1 LGRKK
6 SEKSFAGVSIDI
18 LDGLA
23 KLRLARDLQ
32 SNGALLS
39 FRNLIWQVKAA
50 RFARC
55 QEEVTMATLAK
66 AAPQP
71 IPRIAPREDL
81 NPYRIAQIQFDIAA
95 EYLKLDQGLR
105 QILRT
110 PKRILEV
117 SIPTKMDNGQV
128 KVFSGYRV
136 QHNVARGPAKG
147 GIRYHPAVTLDEV
160 KALAAWMTWKTA
172 TVNIPY
178 GGGKGGVI
186 CDPKRMTKSEL
197 ERMTRRYTSE
207 ILPII
212 GPERDI
218 PAPDMYTDAQ
228 TMAWI
233 MDTYSMTKGY
243 STLGVVT
250 GKPLSIGGSEGRNE
264 ATARGCLVAVEE
276 ACRVKKMSLRGT
288 SVAIQ
293 GFGNAGS
300 LAAKLFAEK
309 KARIVAISDSRGG
322 VFNSRGIDPLKA
334 MRYKERSGTVVG
346 MPGTSRI
353 SNDEL
358 LTMKCDILIPAA
370 LENVITLNNADQ
382 IKAKIVAEAANGPTT
397 PHADEVLARKGI
409 MLLPDILANAGG
421 VTVSYFEWV
430 QDLQSFFWSEAE
442 VNAKLESVMR
452 RAFTEVHESARKH
465 RTHMR
470 TGAYCLAVGRV
481 ADATLVRGLFP

>member
-1 LGRKK
+1 
-6 SEKSFAGVSIDI
+6 
-18 LDGLA
+18 
-23 KLRLARDLQ
+23 
-32 SNGALLS
+32 
-39 FRNLIWQVKAA
+39 
-50 RFARC
+50 
-55 QEEVTMATLAK
+55 MATAPK
-66 AAPQP
+66 PTPQP

-81 NPYRIAQIQFDIAA
+81 NPYPITQIQFDIAA

-105 QILRT
+105 KILRT
-110 PKRILEV
+110 PKRVLEV
-117 SIPTKMDNGQV
+117 SIPTKLDNGQV
-128 KVFSGYRV
+128 KVFTGYRV

-160 KALAAWMTWKTA
+160 KALATWMTWKTA
-172 TVNIPY
+172 AVNIPF

-186 CDPKRMTKSEL
+186 CDPKRMSKPEL
-197 ERMTRRYTSE
+197 ERMTRRYASE
-207 ILPII
+207 ILPVI
-212 GPERDI
+212 GPEQDI
-218 PAPDMYTDAQ
+218 PAPDVYTDAQ

-243 STLGVVT
+243 SSLGVVT
-250 GKPLSIGGSEGRNE
+250 GKPVSIGGSEGRKE
-264 ATARGCLVAVEE
+264 ATARGVLVVVEE
-276 ACRVKKMSLRGT
+276 ACKIKKIPLRGA
-288 SVAIQ
+288 SIAIQ

-300 LAAKLFAEK
+300 LIAKLFAEK

-322 VFNSRGIDPLKA
+322 VTNPRGIDPLKA

-346 MPGTSRI
+346 MPGTTRI
-353 SNDEL
+353 SNDDL

-370 LENVITLNNADQ
+370 LENVITLNNVEQ
-382 IKAKIVAEAANGPTT
+382 IKAKLIAEAANGPTT
-397 PHADEVLARKGI
+397 PHADEVLARRGI
-409 MLLPDILANAGG
+409 TLLPDILTNAGG

-452 RAFTEVHESARKH
+452 RAFLDASEMTRKH

-470 TGAYCLAVGRV
+470 TGTYVLAVGRV

>member
-1 LGRKK
+1 
-6 SEKSFAGVSIDI
+6 
-18 LDGLA
+18 LA
-23 KLRLARDLQ
+23 AWLNFRLAQGWASGAINSFSAREGSEDL
-32 SNGALLS
+32 SA
-39 FRNLIWQVKAA
+39 
-50 RFARC
+50 
-55 QEEVTMATLAK
+55 QEEGNMATVAK

-95 EYLKLDQGLR
+95 EYLKLDQGMR
-105 QILRT
+105 QVLRT
-110 PKRILEV
+110 PKRVLEV

-128 KVFSGYRV
+128 KVFTGFRV

-160 KALAAWMTWKTA
+160 KALASWMTWKTA
-172 TVNIPY
+172 TVNIPF

-186 CDPKRMTKSEL
+186 CDPKRMTKPEL
-197 ERMTRRYTSE
+197 ERMTRRFATE

-212 GPERDI
+212 GPEQDI
-218 PAPDMYTDAQ
+218 PAPDVYTDSQ

-243 STLGVVT
+243 SSLGVVT
-250 GKPLSIGGSEGRNE
+250 GKPVSIGGSEGRNE

-276 ACRVKKMSLRGT
+276 ACKVKKMSLRGA

-300 LAAKLFAEK
+300 IASRLFAEK
-309 KARIVAISDSRGG
+309 KARVIAISDSRGG
-322 VFNSRGIDPLKA
+322 VFNSRGIDPMKA

-353 SNDEL
+353 SNDDL

-382 IKAKIVAEAANGPTT
+382 IKAKIIAEAANGPTT

-442 VNAKLESVMR
+442 VNAKLEGIMR
-452 RAFTEVHESARKH
+452 RAFLEVHETARRN

-470 TGAYCLAVGRV
+470 TGAYVLAVGRV

>member
-1 LGRKK
+1 
-6 SEKSFAGVSIDI
+6 
-18 LDGLA
+18 
-23 KLRLARDLQ
+23 
-32 SNGALLS
+32 
-39 FRNLIWQVKAA
+39 
-50 RFARC
+50 
-55 QEEVTMATLAK
+55 MATVAK

-81 NPYRIAQIQFDIAA
+81 NPYRIAQIQFDLAA
-95 EYLKLDQGLR
+95 EYLKLDAGLR

-110 PKRILEV
+110 PKRMLEV
-117 SIPTKMDNGQV
+117 SIPTKMDNGQI
-128 KVFSGYRV
+128 KVFTGYRV

-160 KALAAWMTWKTA
+160 KALATWMTWKCA
-172 TVNIPY
+172 TVNIPF

-186 CDPKRMTKSEL
+186 CDPKRMSKAEL

-207 ILPII
+207 ILPVI
-212 GPERDI
+212 GPEQDI
-218 PAPDMYTDAQ
+218 PAPDVYTDSQ

-233 MDTYSMTKGY
+233 MDTYSMTKGC
-243 STLGVVT
+243 STMGVVT
-250 GKPLSIGGSEGRNE
+250 GKPVSIGGSEGRSE
-264 ATARGCLVAVEE
+264 ATARGCVVAIEE
-276 ACRVKKMSLRGT
+276 ACKVKKMSLRGS

-300 LAAKLFAEK
+300 VAARLLAEK
-309 KARIVAISDSRGG
+309 KARVVAISDSRGG

-353 SNDEL
+353 SNDDL
-358 LTMKCDILIPAA
+358 LTMKCDILVPAA

-397 PHADEVLARKGI
+397 PHADEVLVRKGI
-409 MLLPDILANAGG
+409 FLIPDILANAGG

-430 QDLQSFFWSEAE
+430 QDLQSFFWPVAE
-442 VNAKLESVMR
+442 VNSKLESVMR
-452 RAFTEVHESARKH
+452 RAFQEVHESARRN

-470 TGAYCLAVGRV
+470 TGAYVLAVGRV

>member
-1 LGRKK
+1 
-6 SEKSFAGVSIDI
+6 
-18 LDGLA
+18 
-23 KLRLARDLQ
+23 
-32 SNGALLS
+32 
-39 FRNLIWQVKAA
+39 
-50 RFARC
+50 
-55 QEEVTMATLAK
+55 
-66 AAPQP
+66 
-71 IPRIAPREDL
+71 
-81 NPYRIAQIQFDIAA
+81 
-95 EYLKLDQGLR
+95 LKLDPGMR

-110 PKRILEV
+110 PKRVLEV
-117 SIPTKMDNGQV
+117 SIPTKMDNGQI
-128 KVFSGYRV
+128 KVFTGFRV

-160 KALAAWMTWKTA
+160 KALAMWMTWKTA

-178 GGGKGGVI
+178 GGAKGGVI
-186 CDPKRMTKSEL
+186 CDPKRMSKSEL
-197 ERMTRRYTSE
+197 ERMTRRFAAE

-212 GPERDI
+212 GPEQDI
-218 PAPDMYTDAQ
+218 PAPDVYTDSQ

-250 GKPLSIGGSEGRNE
+250 GKPVSIGGSEGRNE
-264 ATARGCLVAVEE
+264 ATARGCLVVVEE
-276 ACRVKKMSLRGT
+276 ACKVKKMSLRGS

-293 GFGNAGS
+293 GFGNAGAM
-300 LAAKLFAEK
+300 AAKLFTEK
-309 KARIVAISDSRGG
+309 KARVVAISDSRGG

-353 SNDEL
+353 SNDDL

-370 LENVITLNNADQ
+370 MENVITLNNADQ

-397 PHADEVLARKGI
+397 PHADEVLARKGV

-421 VTVSYFEWV
+421 VTASYFEWV

-452 RAFTEVHESARKH
+452 RAFVEVHETMRKH

-470 TGAYCLAVGRV
+470 TGAYVLAVGRV

>member
-1 LGRKK
+1 
-6 SEKSFAGVSIDI
+6 
-18 LDGLA
+18 
-23 KLRLARDLQ
+23 
-32 SNGALLS
+32 
-39 FRNLIWQVKAA
+39 
-50 RFARC
+50 
-55 QEEVTMATLAK
+55 MATVVK
-66 AAPQP
+66 PAPQP

-81 NPYRIAQIQFDIAA
+81 NPHRIAQIQFDIAA
-95 EYLKLDQGLR
+95 EYLKLDPGLR
-105 QILRT
+105 QILRS
-110 PKRILEV
+110 PKRVLEV
-117 SIPTKMDNGQV
+117 SVPTKMDNGQV
-128 KVFSGYRV
+128 KVFSGFRV

-147 GIRYHPAVTLDEV
+147 GIRYHPNVTLDEV
-160 KALAAWMTWKTA
+160 KALATWMTWKTA

-178 GGGKGGVI
+178 GGAKGGVI
-186 CDPKRMTKSEL
+186 CDPKRMSKGEL
-197 ERMTRRYTSE
+197 ERMTRRFASE

-212 GPERDI
+212 GPEQDI
-218 PAPDMYTDAQ
+218 PAPDVYTDAQ

-250 GKPLSIGGSEGRNE
+250 GKPVSLGGSEGRNE
-264 ATARGCLVAVEE
+264 ATARGCLVVCEE
-276 ACRVKKMSLRGT
+276 ACKVKKINLRGA

-300 LAAKLFAEK
+300 QAAKLFSEK
-309 KARIVAISDSRGG
+309 KARVIAISDSRGG

-334 MRYKERSGTVVG
+334 MRYKERAGTVVG

-353 SNDEL
+353 SNDDL

-370 LENVITLNNADQ
+370 LENSITLNNVDM
-382 IKAKIVAEAANGPTT
+382 IKARIVAEAANGPTT

-409 MLLPDILANAGG
+409 MMLPDILANAGG

-430 QDLQSFFWSEAE
+430 QDLQGFFWSEAE

-452 RAFTEVHESARKH
+452 RAFQEVHDTMRKH

-470 TGAYCLAVGRV
+470 TGAYVLAVGRV
-481 ADATLVRGLFP
+481 AEATLVRGLFP

>member
-1 LGRKK
+1 MM
-6 SEKSFAGVSIDI
+6 AT
-18 LDGLA
+18 
-23 KLRLARDLQ
+23 
-32 SNGALLS
+32 
-39 FRNLIWQVKAA
+39 QVKP
-50 RFARC
+50 
-55 QEEVTMATLAK
+55 
-66 AAPQP
+66 APQP

-81 NPYRIAQIQFDIAA
+81 NPHRIAQIQFDIAA
-95 EYLKLDQGLR
+95 EYLKLDPGLR
-105 QILRT
+105 QVLRT

-117 SIPTKMDNGQV
+117 SVPTKIDNGQV
-128 KVFSGYRV
+128 KVFTGYRV

-147 GIRYHPAVTLDEV
+147 GIRYHPNVSLDEV

-178 GGGKGGVI
+178 GGAKGGVI
-186 CDPKRMTKSEL
+186 CDPKRMSKGEL
-197 ERMTRRYTSE
+197 ERMTRRFASE

-212 GPERDI
+212 GPEQDI
-218 PAPDMYTDAQ
+218 PAPDVYTDSQ

-250 GKPLSIGGSEGRNE
+250 GKPVSLGGSEGRAE
-264 ATARGCLVAVEE
+264 ATARGCLVVCEE
-276 ACRVKKMSLRGT
+276 ACKVKRINLRGAT
-288 SVAIQ
+288 VAIQ

-300 LAAKLFAEK
+300 IAARLFTEK
-309 KARIVAISDSRGG
+309 KAKVVAISDSRGG

-334 MRYKERSGTVVG
+334 TRYKERSGTVVG

-353 SNDEL
+353 SNDDL

-370 LENVITLNNADQ
+370 LENAITLNNVDMV
-382 IKAKIVAEAANGPTT
+382 KAKIVAEAANGPTT

-430 QDLQSFFWSEAE
+430 QDLQGFFWSESE
-442 VNAKLESVMR
+442 VNDKLELIMR
-452 RAFTEVHESARKH
+452 RAFQEVHDTMRKH

-470 TGAYCLAVGRV
+470 TGAYVLAVGRV
-481 ADATLVRGLFP
+481 AEATLVRGLFP

>member
-1 LGRKK
+1 
-6 SEKSFAGVSIDI
+6 
-18 LDGLA
+18 
-23 KLRLARDLQ
+23 
-32 SNGALLS
+32 
-39 FRNLIWQVKAA
+39 
-50 RFARC
+50 
-55 QEEVTMATLAK
+55 MATVAK
-66 AAPQP
+66 AASQP

-95 EYLKLDQGLR
+95 EYLKLDPGLR

-110 PKRILEV
+110 PKRVLEV

-186 CDPKRMTKSEL
+186 CDPKRMSKPEL

-212 GPERDI
+212 GPEQDI
-218 PAPDMYTDAQ
+218 PAPDMYTDSQ

-250 GKPLSIGGSEGRNE
+250 GKPFRSAGRKD
-264 ATARGCLVAVEE
+264 ATRRRRAGVWWRWRKLAREEDVDSRVE
-276 ACRVKKMSLRGT
+276 RGDSGVWKRRT
-288 SVAIQ
+288 
-293 GFGNAGS
+293 

-309 KARIVAISDSRGG
+309 KARVIAISDSRGG

-358 LTMKCDILIPAA
+358 LAMKCDILIPAA

-382 IKAKIVAEAANGPTT
+382 IKAKSWP
-397 PHADEVLARKGI
+397 
-409 MLLPDILANAGG
+409 
-421 VTVSYFEWV
+421 
-430 QDLQSFFWSEAE
+430 
-442 VNAKLESVMR
+442 KL
-452 RAFTEVHESARKH
+452 
-465 RTHMR
+465 R
-470 TGAYCLAVGRV
+470 TGRRLRTRMKCWRARASCCCRIFWRMRA
-481 ADATLVRGLFP
+481 A